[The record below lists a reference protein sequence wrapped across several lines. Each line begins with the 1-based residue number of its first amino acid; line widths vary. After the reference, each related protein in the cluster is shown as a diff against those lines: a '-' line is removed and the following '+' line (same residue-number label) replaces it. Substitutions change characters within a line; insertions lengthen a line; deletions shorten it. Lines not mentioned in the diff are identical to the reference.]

1 MPQYIHLDYFN
12 DCKFFSFLTRFSFT
26 FLSSLL
32 INCVKLT
39 SSQKRTFSS
48 VRFTC
53 LVLAFILRVLRQTLI
68 YFRIYSKF
76 CICNIIWDLQHILVD
91 QSHRNQ
97 KIGCKSGGFFG
108 QKCKNVPGLCSLI
121 HHTISCYN
129 NYENVMIINCWS
141 STPLHSVFLSF
152 LQGDCPSS
160 RPFLHLDLI
169 SNLFLYFHLNLQNLT
184 FGFDCGGSRLFDCF
198 RCVHSVKIIWVL
210 WFLISNHYFIIIIQ
224 RVHSGKII

>member
-97 KIGCKSGGFFG
+97 KLAANRGDFLA
-108 QKCKNVPGLCSLI
+108 KNAKMSPDCVR
-121 HHTISCYN
+121 
-129 NYENVMIINCWS
+129 WS
-141 STPLHSVFLSF
+141 TTPLLV
-152 LQGDCPSS
+152 
-160 RPFLHLDLI
+160 
-169 SNLFLYFHLNLQNLT
+169 
-184 FGFDCGGSRLFDCF
+184 
-198 RCVHSVKIIWVL
+198 
-210 WFLISNHYFIIIIQ
+210 IIIM
-224 RVHSGKII
+224 KILWLLIVGPAHHYTRSFSVSYRATARLLGPFYI

>member
-12 DCKFFSFLTRFSFT
+12 DCKFFSFLTRFSFS

-32 INCVKLT
+32 INCIKLT

-97 KIGCKSGGFFG
+97 KIGRKSGGFFG
-108 QKCKNVPGLCSLI
+108 QKCKNSPDCVRWSTTPLL
-121 HHTISCYN
+121 
-129 NYENVMIINCWS
+129 VMIIMK
-141 STPLHSVFLSF
+141 
-152 LQGDCPSS
+152 
-160 RPFLHLDLI
+160 I
-169 SNLFLYFHLNLQNLT
+169 LYF
-184 FGFDCGGSRLFDCF
+184 D
-198 RCVHSVKIIWVL
+198 
-210 WFLISNHYFIIIIQ
+210 Y
-224 RVHSGKII
+224 

>member
-97 KIGCKSGGFFG
+97 KNWPQIGGIFWPKM
-108 QKCKNVPGLCSLI
+108 QKCPRI
-121 HHTISCYN
+121 
-129 NYENVMIINCWS
+129 
-141 STPLHSVFLSF
+141 VFVGPPHDF
-152 LQGDCPSS
+152 L
-160 RPFLHLDLI
+160 L
-169 SNLFLYFHLNLQNLT
+169 
-184 FGFDCGGSRLFDCF
+184 
-198 RCVHSVKIIWVL
+198 
-210 WFLISNHYFIIIIQ
+210 
-224 RVHSGKII
+224 

>member
-39 SSQKRTFSS
+39 SSRKRTFSS

-91 QSHRNQ
+91 ESHRNQ
-97 KIGCKSGGFFG
+97 KVGRKLGGFFG
-108 QKCKNVPGLCSLI
+108 QKCPRIVFVG
-121 HHTISCYN
+121 
-129 NYENVMIINCWS
+129 
-141 STPLHSVFLSF
+141 PLH
-152 LQGDCPSS
+152 
-160 RPFLHLDLI
+160 HLL
-169 SNLFLYFHLNLQNLT
+169 L
-184 FGFDCGGSRLFDCF
+184 
-198 RCVHSVKIIWVL
+198 
-210 WFLISNHYFIIIIQ
+210 
-224 RVHSGKII
+224 

>member
-108 QKCKNVPGLCSLI
+108 QKCKNVPGLCSLV
-121 HHTISCYN
+121 HHTTSCYN
-129 NYENVMIINCWS
+129 DYENIMIINCWS

-198 RCVHSVKIIWVL
+198 RCVHSVKII
-210 WFLISNHYFIIIIQ
+210 
-224 RVHSGKII
+224 